1 MDNSLHWKNKNIKE
15 ERKEKMIKN
24 IRHIIILSFLI
35 SGFLG
40 LMFLFSACSSKS
52 ETDNAKVPAY
62 SEEIEIKVTLQH
74 SSSLEDP
81 LQNQIIYTVSNN
93 GDKTVLEILGEVA
106 FYNRDGTE
114 IGKMPWMFVCSD
126 KEEWE
131 KSAHD
136 SRKGAFRA
144 LPAGKTM
151 SAGFNYLGFFV
162 GRKEL
167 RHKVKADWDNI
178 TAEPIIKKVIVK

>member
-1 MDNSLHWKNKNIKE
+1 MTRS
-15 ERKEKMIKN
+15 
-24 IRHIIILSFLI
+24 IRHMVLSSLI
-35 SGFLG
+35 SGFLC
-40 LMFLFSACSSKS
+40 LMLLFPACSGKS
-52 ETDNAKVPAY
+52 EKDNAKAPAY
-62 SEEIEIKVTLQH
+62 AEEIEIKVTLQH

-93 GDKTVLEILGEVA
+93 GDKTILEILGEVA
-106 FYNRDGTE
+106 FYNRGGTE
-114 IGKMPWMFVCSD
+114 IGKMPWMFICSD

-131 KSAHD
+131 KSAGD

-151 SAGFNYLGFFV
+151 SAGYHYMGFFV

-167 RHKVKADWDNI
+167 RDKVKADWDNI

>member
-1 MDNSLHWKNKNIKE
+1 
-15 ERKEKMIKN
+15 MIRT
-24 IRHIIILSFLI
+24 IRHIIILSSLI
-35 SGFLG
+35 SGFIS
-40 LMFLFSACSSKS
+40 LMLLFSACSDKS
-52 ETDNAKVPAY
+52 EKDIAKSPAY
-62 SEEIEIKVTLQH
+62 AEEIEIKVTLQH

-81 LQNQIIYTVSNN
+81 LQDQIIYTVSNN
-93 GDKTVLEILGEVA
+93 GDKIILEILGEVA

-131 KSAHD
+131 KSAGD

-167 RHKVKADWDNI
+167 RDKVKADWDNI
-178 TAEPIIKKVIVK
+178 TAEPIIKRLIVK

>member
-1 MDNSLHWKNKNIKE
+1 
-15 ERKEKMIKN
+15 MIRS
-24 IRHIIILSFLI
+24 IRYIIILSSLI
-35 SGFLG
+35 SGFIS
-40 LMFLFSACSSKS
+40 LMFLFSACSDKS
-52 ETDNAKVPAY
+52 EKDNAKSPAY
-62 SEEIEIKVTLQH
+62 AEEIEIKVTLQN

-93 GDKTVLEILGEVA
+93 GDKVILEILGEVA

-131 KSAHD
+131 KSAGD

-151 SAGFNYLGFFV
+151 RAGFNYMGFFV

-167 RHKVKADWDNI
+167 RDKVKADWDNI
-178 TAEPIIKKVIVK
+178 TAEPIIKKVIIK